1 MADALSSHAGRDCTA
16 ATASVTSVSNLDP
29 VLLRQLKKAGL
40 LEPSALPTAD
50 VWNKLLAAVN
60 DYYRHLNDDRA
71 LLTRSMELST
81 NEMDELRKRVEGQRD
96 QLSGIVEAIGD
107 ALGLFGGIIT
117 HETSGSGNTDVK
129 GGLET
134 AKSEFRQ
141 RLAALFADDSVSAD
155 SDTISGIRTNL
166 VNLADQLI
174 RLLSQTAEQASLKK
188 ELEVARVVQN
198 LLVPSEDVLERPFLH
213 IAGHFQ
219 PASECGGDWWAVY
232 DLPENRV
239 LTLIGDVTGHGI
251 SSAIITGAAKAACD
265 LACHVTKGLL
275 TPSELLSM
283 MNAAIYETGRRQI
296 MMTCVASVFDPQRR
310 TLTVANAGHHF
321 PFHLR
326 DGQLKSVM
334 AQGQPLGASKDS
346 TFDEVSVT
354 FAPTDV
360 LVWFTDGVVECE
372 NEWGEQFSEK
382 RLRAVCQRTAN
393 AGARGVRDA
402 VVEAVAS
409 FKQNRPQMDDIT
421 LVVASVK

>member
-1 MADALSSHAGRDCTA
+1 MIS
-16 ATASVTSVSNLDP
+16 ATPFDP

-40 LEPSALPTAD
+40 LEPSAAPSGE
-50 VWNKLLAAVN
+50 VWKKFLGSVN

-81 NEMDELRKRVEGQRD
+81 SEMDELRRQVEGQRD
-96 QLSGIVEAIGD
+96 QLSAIVEAIGD
-107 ALGLFGGIIT
+107 ALGLFGGIISQ
-117 HETSGSGNTDVK
+117 EAAINAEGK
-129 GGLET
+129 GGLDY
-134 AKSEFRQ
+134 AKSEFRH
-141 RLAALFADDSVSAD
+141 RLAAIFAEESPSAD

-174 RLLSQTAEQASLKK
+174 RLLSETAEKASLKK

-198 LLVPSEDVLERPFLH
+198 LLVPATDLLERPFLH

-265 LACHVTKGLL
+265 LACHVTKGHIS
-275 TPSELLSM
+275 PSELLGM

-296 MMTCVASVFDPQRR
+296 MMTCVASVFDPQQR

-326 DGQLKSVM
+326 NGQLKPVM

-346 TFDEVSVT
+346 TYEPATLT
-354 FAPTDV
+354 FAPNDV

-382 RLRAVCQRTAN
+382 RLRAVCQRTASS
-393 AGARGVRDA
+393 GAQAIRDA
-402 VVEAVAS
+402 VVEAVAA
-409 FKQNRPQMDDIT
+409 FKQQRPQMDDIT
-421 LVVASVK
+421 LVIASVK